1 MEEAWMKECFKFQ
14 MSGSTLGGFALSPL
28 FQKWK
33 VYGYLYITYYFI
45 NIFDKSVQLLIIN

>member
-33 VYGYLYITYYFI
+33 VSSFI
-45 NIFDKSVQLLIIN
+45 HLIRTDSNVFFFFFFF